1 MDGYDG
7 GDCVCE
13 REQNKQKK
21 WWKRTTY
28 RMVQFEHF
36 RTFFSLVSENLSC
49 TPIIGT
55 VLMEED
61 LSVIALADLNNTE
74 AN

>member
-1 MDGYDG
+1 MMVVIV
-7 GDCVCE
+7 CV
-13 REQNKQKK
+13 REQNKQKMVEE
-21 WWKRTTY
+21 TTY